1 LAWGPWN
8 GEFGPRAFFPGVWH
22 RVTELSERPEVRIG
36 GTVCCTSI
44 FLHAT
49 AFKFLLKSGEGKN
62 NIKNKEKKKEEG
74 VRITC
79 AAAYSGVHF

>member
-1 LAWGPWN
+1 MLQTWHGAG
-8 GEFGPRAFFPGVWH
+8 GTESLVHSPGH
-22 RVTELSERPEVRIG
+22 SFQACGTALPELSERPEVRIG

-74 VRITC
+74 VRIT
-79 AAAYSGVHF
+79 